1 MAIGRPRIIQSP
13 DEAWEKG
20 QAYFNKCREEERPI
34 TITGLALALGL
45 NGRQQLID
53 YANRVEFIDTIKTLK
68 SIVEN
73 YAEERAFSTTAAGAI
88 FILKNHGWS
97 DKTEQDVNLQATH
110 KVISWDAQ

>member
-13 DEAWEKG
+13 EEAWEKG
-20 QAYFNKCREEERPI
+20 QAYFKQCREEERPI

-45 NGRQQLID
+45 SSRQQLIV
-53 YANRVEFIDTIKTLK
+53 YGNRPEFADTIKALK
-68 SIVEN
+68 TVVEN

-97 DKTEQDVNLQATH
+97 DKTEQDINLQATH
-110 KVISWDAQ
+110 KVISWDTQ